1 MPKFK
6 DEGTQTILSNFY
18 KEDNIVNP
26 DLKISADL
34 LEFGTGIN
42 IFPDS
47 KELIDKA
54 VQTKPDM
61 HIDLS

>member
-42 IFPDS
+42 ILPDS

-61 HIDLS
+61 HIYLS